1 MPAIGVFAR
10 FQLRNLFRP
19 AVDYQFTQLVRRV
32 MGRAVEYQ
40 VCANY
45 HFHLRRAFSILAIL
59 AILAVMAIFPP
70 SILPLYS
77 SLGGPSPLAPFR
89 TFLDIVWI
97 FLLSRTGL

>member
-19 AVDYQFTQLVRRV
+19 AVDYQFTQLVRRAI
-32 MGRAVEYQ
+32 GRGVEYQ
-40 VCANY
+40 VCTNY

-59 AILAVMAIFPP
+59 AILAVMAIFSP

-77 SLGGPSPLAPFR
+77 SWRRGAPF
-89 TFLDIVWI
+89 
-97 FLLSRTGL
+97 LSIKPLSQPYWSLIYG